1 VIRSIPLGVTPTARE
16 AQTILGHLEGE
27 LRTLGA
33 HVERTPYGAIRFRF
47 PGLLKA
53 RHLGLLNVVSTGRA
67 TMGAAAGEP
76 WRLRY
81 ELKFTS
87 LYWITIFLSIAAI
100 AIGIRSGRFVIFY
113 TLVGVWTVAFFLPY
127 LAASLRFRSLV
138 ERLVREVSQRVYTP
152 VPPEPP
158 AA

>member
-27 LRTLGA
+27 LRALGA

-47 PGLLKA
+47 PGLLKS
-53 RHLGLLNVVSTGRA
+53 RHLGLLHAVSSGRA

-87 LYWITIFLSIAAI
+87 LYWITIFLSVAAI

-113 TLVGVWTVAFFLPY
+113 TLVGVWTIAFFLPY
-127 LAASLRFRSLV
+127 IAATLRFRHLV
-138 ERLVREVSQRVYTP
+138 ERLVHQVSQRGYTP
-152 VPPEPP
+152 EPQQRDT
-158 AA
+158 